1 MVCYDQTIF
10 DDLSLE
16 LPEYIGLGLAGGD
29 ILTEVEPMYNNS
41 VIIIIDDDC
50 ESPSVYNVYV
60 IICMRNTHNINC

>member
-10 DDLSLE
+10 DDLSVE

-29 ILTEVEPMYNNS
+29 RLTEVEPMYNNS

-50 ESPSVYNVYV
+50 ESPSA
-60 IICMRNTHNINC
+60 

>member
-1 MVCYDQTIF
+1 MVCYNQKIF

-16 LPEYIGLGLAGGD
+16 LPEYIGLGLAGGHF
-29 ILTEVEPMYNNS
+29 LTEAEPMYNNS

-60 IICMRNTHNINC
+60 IMHEEHSQH